1 MKRAKL
7 LLLALGSIITV
18 TLSAQSVQ
26 DSSKTIA
33 SLQEVVVQAFHGK
46 TAWKQLP
53 ASIAILQ
60 KSEFRNNPLPSF
72 VPVFNTVSGV
82 RMEERSPGSYRLS
95 IRGSLLRSPFGVRN
109 IKVYWNGLPLTDGG
123 GNTYLNL
130 TDLSQV
136 TGAEILKGPVA
147 AAYGAGTGG
156 AVLLKTEASE
166 YESDRHHLSGALS
179 GGSYGLFQ
187 QQAGWEYRSSSFTSK
202 VQQVHLQ
209 SGGYRQQ
216 SRMRRDGLN
225 WHASWQKKKQVWRVL
240 ALYTD
245 LFYQTPG
252 GINEAQF
259 TMNPQQARQPA
270 GILPGAVQQQTAIYN
285 KTAYAGVHHEWKMN
299 EKSSLRSFVNGS
311 LTAFKNPFITNFEER
326 IEDNAGAGT
335 QWQYKWGNDVHQ
347 LQWNTGIEWQYQ
359 FSSIDNFGNRRG
371 VKDTL
376 QYSDRVHASQWF
388 VFTQLQYQLSDKWMI
403 QAGVSSNEQSYRYKR
418 LDSVNMGYLTKKIRS
433 VITPRIA
440 LSYQITP
447 TITWYA
453 LAAKGFS
460 APTLAEFR
468 PSDGNFYG
476 DLNAETGWNFE
487 IGWKGYLFHDQLQ
500 FDVSWYRFRLNN
512 AIVRR
517 NSASGAEYFVNAGS
531 TIQQGFEAMLKAKL
545 ISGKTKGIKN
555 VYLTSSFSYQPYRF
569 ENYRQGNT
577 VFDGNPLTGVPRYI
591 WVTGVQVETVGGLY
605 LHTSINATAA
615 VSLNDANDARAKP
628 YQLLQGRTG
637 YRKNRFEVFLSMD
650 NGLNQVYSLGNDINA
665 VGRRYYNAAAP
676 RNFTFGMNFGLR

>member
-1 MKRAKL
+1 MKRIKL
-7 LLLALGSIITV
+7 LLLALGSVITV
-18 TLSAQSVQ
+18 ALSAQDFIDTSSVL
-26 DSSKTIA
+26 K
-33 SLQEVVVQAFHGK
+33 EVVVQAFHGK
-46 TAWKQLP
+46 AGWKELP
-53 ASIAILQ
+53 ASIAIIQ
-60 KSEFRNNPLPSF
+60 KNELRNSPLPNF
-72 VPVFNTVSGV
+72 IPVFNAIPGI

-130 TDLSQV
+130 IDITQV

-156 AVLLKTEASE
+156 AVLLKTNPSE
-166 YESDRHHLSGALS
+166 NIQGKHHFSGGLS
-179 GGSYGLFQ
+179 GGSFGLFQ
-187 QQAGWEYRSSSFTSK
+187 LQGGWEYKSGSFNSTIK
-202 VQQVHLQ
+202 QIHLQ
-209 SGGYRQQ
+209 SDGYRQQ
-216 SRMRRDGLN
+216 SRMRRDGFN
-225 WHASWQKKKQVWRVL
+225 WHASWQKKKQVWRLL
-240 ALYTD
+240 AMYTD

-259 TMNPQQARQPA
+259 NMNPQQARQPA
-270 GILPGAVQQQTAIYN
+270 GTLPGAVQQQTAIYN
-285 KTAYAGVHHEWKMN
+285 KTGYVGVHHEWTVN
-299 EKSSLRSFVNGS
+299 ESNTIRSFVTGS

-326 IEDNAGAGT
+326 AEDNAGAGT
-335 QWQYKWGNDVHQ
+335 QWQYKWGNDIHQ

-359 FSSIDNFGNRRG
+359 FANIDNFGNRRG
-371 VKDTL
+371 IKDTL

-388 VFTQLQYQLSDKWMI
+388 VFTQLQYRFNHKWMLQVGI
-403 QAGVSSNEQSYRYKR
+403 SSNEQSYRYKR
-418 LDSVNMGYLTKKIRS
+418 VNIANTDYTQKTIRS
-433 VITPRIA
+433 VVTPRIA

-447 TITWYA
+447 TTTWYA

-460 APTLAEFR
+460 APTLAELR

-487 IGWKGYLFHDQLQ
+487 IGWKGYAFNDYLQ
-500 FDVSWYRFRLNN
+500 FDLSWYRFRLKN

-517 NSASGAEYFVNAGS
+517 NSAGGAEYFVNAGS
-531 TIQQGFEAMLKAKL
+531 TMQQGFEGMLKAKL
-545 ISGKTKGIKN
+545 IARRTKGISQL
-555 VYLTSSFSYQPYRF
+555 YLTSSISYQPYRF

-577 VFDGNPLTGVPRYI
+577 VYDDNPLTGVPRYT
-591 WVTGVQVETVGGLY
+591 WVTGVQLETIGGWY
-605 LHTSINATAA
+605 LHAALNATAA
-615 VSLNDANDARAKP
+615 ISLNDANDASAAP

-637 YRKNRFEVFLSMD
+637 YRKKGIEIFLSMD
-650 NGLNQVYSLGNDINA
+650 NGLNQLYSLGNDINA

>member
-7 LLLALGSIITV
+7 LLLALGSVITV

-33 SLQEVVVQAFHGK
+33 SLEEVVVQAFHSK

-60 KSEFRNNPLPSF
+60 KSEFRNSPLPSF

-130 TDLSQV
+130 IDLSQV

-166 YESDRHHLSGALS
+166 YESDGHHLSGGLS

-187 QQAGWEYRSSSFTSK
+187 QQAGWEYQSSSFTSK

-209 SGGYRQQ
+209 SDGYRQQ

-252 GINEAQF
+252 GINEVQF

-270 GILPGAVQQQTAIYN
+270 GILPGAVQQQTAIHN

-326 IEDNAGAGT
+326 AEDNAGAGT
-335 QWQYKWGNDVHQ
+335 QWQYKRGNDLHQ

-359 FSSIDNFGNRRG
+359 FASIDNFGNRRG

-376 QYSDRVHASQWF
+376 QYSDRVYASQWF
-388 VFTQLQYQLSDKWMI
+388 AFTQVQYRFHHKWML
-403 QAGVSSNEQSYRYKR
+403 QAGISSNEQLYRYKR
-418 LDSVNMGYLTKKIRS
+418 LGTMPMVYTTKTIRS

-440 LSYQITP
+440 LSYQFTPAITA
-447 TITWYA
+447 YA

-487 IGWKGYLFHDQLQ
+487 IGWKGYLFYDQLQ

-531 TIQQGFEAMLKAKL
+531 TIQQGLEAMLKAKL
-545 ISGKTKGIKN
+545 ISGKTMGIKN

-591 WVTGVQVETVGGLY
+591 WVTGVQVETVGGWY

-637 YRKNRFEVFLSMD
+637 YRKNGFEIFLSMD

-665 VGRRYYNAAAP
+665 VGRRYYNAAAS

>member
-1 MKRAKL
+1 MNRAKL
-7 LLLALGSIITV
+7 LLPALGSVITV
-18 TLSAQSVQ
+18 ALSAQNPI
-26 DSSKTIA
+26 DTSKA
-33 SLQEVVVQAFHGK
+33 LQEVVVQAFHGK
-46 TAWKQLP
+46 ADWKQVP
-53 ASIAILQ
+53 ASIVILQ
-60 KSEFRNNPLPSF
+60 KNEFRNSPLPNF
-72 VPVFNTVSGV
+72 IPVFNTVPGI

-130 TDLSQV
+130 IDIAQV

-156 AVLLKTEASE
+156 AVLLKTDP
-166 YESDRHHLSGALS
+166 SDNRSDGHHFSGGLS
-179 GGSYGLFQ
+179 GGSFGLFQ
-187 QQAGWEYRSSSFTSK
+187 QQAGWEYQSGSFSSVVK
-202 VQQVHLQ
+202 QAHLQ
-209 SGGYRQQ
+209 SDGYRQQ

-270 GILPGAVQQQTAIYN
+270 GALPGAVQQQTAIYN
-285 KTAYAGVHHEWKMN
+285 KTGYAGVHHQWNMN
-299 EKSSLRSFVNGS
+299 DNNSIRSFVMGS

-326 IEDNAGAGT
+326 SEDNAGAGT
-335 QWQYKWGNDVHQ
+335 QWQFKWGNDDHQ
-347 LQWNTGIEWQYQ
+347 WQWNTGVEWQYQ
-359 FSSIDNFGNRRG
+359 FAAIDNFGNRRG

-376 QYSDRVHASQWF
+376 QFSDRVHASQWF
-388 VFTQLQYQLSDKWMI
+388 VFTQLQYRFHQKWI
-403 QAGVSSNEQSYRYKR
+403 LQAGVSSNEQSYRYKR
-418 LDSVNMGYLTKKIRS
+418 LGTIPMDYTNKKIRS
-433 VITPRIA
+433 VITPRVA
-440 LSYQITP
+440 LSYQLTP
-447 TITWYA
+447 VITWYA

-487 IGWKGYLFHDQLQ
+487 MGWKGYLFKDQLQ
-500 FDVSWYRFRLNN
+500 FDVSWYHFRLKN

-517 NSASGAEYFVNAGS
+517 NSSSGAEYFVNAGS
-531 TIQQGFEAMLKAKL
+531 TIQQGFEAMVKAKL
-545 ISGKTKGIKN
+545 VSGKTKGIRN
-555 VYLTSSFSYQPYRF
+555 LYLTSSFSYQPYRF

-577 VFDGNPLTGVPRYI
+577 IFDGNPLTGVPRYT
-591 WVTGVQVETVGGLY
+591 WVTGLQLETVGGWY
-605 LHTSINATAA
+605 LHTFINATAA
-615 VSLNDANDARAKP
+615 ISLNDANDARAKP

-637 YRKNRFEVFLSMD
+637 YRKKGWELFLSID

>member
-1 MKRAKL
+1 MNRAKL
-7 LLLALGSIITV
+7 LLPALGSVITV
-18 TLSAQSVQ
+18 ALSAQNPI
-26 DSSKTIA
+26 DSSKA
-33 SLQEVVVQAFHGK
+33 LQEVVVQAFHGK
-46 TAWKQLP
+46 ADWKQVP

-60 KSEFRNNPLPSF
+60 KNEFRNSPLPNF
-72 VPVFNTVSGV
+72 IPVFNIVPGI

-130 TDLSQV
+130 IDVSQV
-136 TGAEILKGPVA
+136 TGAEIVKGPVA

-156 AVLLKTEASE
+156 AVLLKTDPSDNRSE
-166 YESDRHHLSGALS
+166 GHHFSGGLS
-179 GGSYGLFQ
+179 GGSFGLFQ
-187 QQAGWEYRSSSFTSK
+187 QQAGWEYQSGSFSSVVK
-202 VQQVHLQ
+202 QVHLQ
-209 SGGYRQQ
+209 SDGYRQQ

-225 WHASWQKKKQVWRVL
+225 WHASWQKRKQVWRVL

-259 TMNPQQARQPA
+259 TMNPQQARQAA
-270 GILPGAVQQQTAIYN
+270 GALPGAVLQQTAIYN
-285 KTAYAGVHHEWKMN
+285 KTGYAGIHHQWNMN
-299 EKSSLRSFVNGS
+299 DNNSIRSFVMGS

-326 IEDNAGAGT
+326 AEDNAGAGT
-335 QWQYKWGNDVHQ
+335 QWQYKWGNDDHQ
-347 LQWNTGIEWQYQ
+347 WQWNTGIEWQYQ
-359 FSSIDNFGNRRG
+359 FAAIDNFGNRRG
-371 VKDTL
+371 MKDTL
-376 QYSDRVHASQWF
+376 QFSDRVHASQWF
-388 VFTQLQYQLSDKWMI
+388 MFTQLEYRFHQKWML
-403 QAGVSSNEQSYRYKR
+403 QVGVSSNEQLYRYKR
-418 LDSVNMGYLTKKIRS
+418 LGTIPMDYANKKIRS
-433 VITPRIA
+433 VVTPRVA
-440 LSYQITP
+440 LSYQFTP
-447 TITWYA
+447 VITWYA

-487 IGWKGYLFHDQLQ
+487 MGWKGYLFKDQLQ
-500 FDVSWYRFRLNN
+500 FDVSWYHFRLKN
-512 AIVRR
+512 AVVRR
-517 NSASGAEYFVNAGS
+517 NSSSGAEYFVNAGS
-531 TIQQGFEAMLKAKL
+531 TIQQGFEAMVKAKL
-545 ISGKTKGIKN
+545 VSGKTKGVRN
-555 VYLTSSFSYQPYRF
+555 LYLTSSFSYQPYRF

-577 VFDGNPLTGVPRYI
+577 LFDGNPLTGVPRYT
-591 WVTGVQVETVGGLY
+591 WVTGLQLETVGGWY

-615 VSLNDANDARAKP
+615 ISLNDANDARAKP

-637 YRKNRFEVFLSMD
+637 YRRKGFELFLSMD
-650 NGLNQVYSLGNDINA
+650 NGLNQLYSLGNDINA